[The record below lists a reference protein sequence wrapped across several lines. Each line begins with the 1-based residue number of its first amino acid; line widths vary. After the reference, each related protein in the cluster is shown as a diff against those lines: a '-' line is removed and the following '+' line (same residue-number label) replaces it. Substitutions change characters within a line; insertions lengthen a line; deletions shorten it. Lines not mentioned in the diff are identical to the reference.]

1 MVDFDG
7 GSFRRETLSKMES
20 SDVAYGPHHKPKP
33 KPKILTKT
41 IRVLSC
47 DESRAPSLDLP
58 ERAVANILLS
68 PVSRNVTG
76 RSAEE
81 MMCCGCW
88 VFVVK
93 GVLGLTKETWERHRC
108 RAHSVVVI
116 AVLPRRSENRTIIGE
131 ARRWVNGVGE
141 EGGGRRCGKGMRIP
155 VRRRSGELRTSRRS
169 EHGTFSHRTKR
180 SQGGAVVDRGTEDKA
195 VETENEEETRCW
207 RVVAGAE
214 RATPTAKGTVDVEE
228 RGFQICL
235 DYRDRERK
243 KYEFF

>member
-1 MVDFDG
+1 M
-7 GSFRRETLSKMES
+7 
-20 SDVAYGPHHKPKP
+20 
-33 KPKILTKT
+33 
-41 IRVLSC
+41 
-47 DESRAPSLDLP
+47 
-58 ERAVANILLS
+58 
-68 PVSRNVTG
+68 
-76 RSAEE
+76 
-81 MMCCGCW
+81 
-88 VFVVK
+88 
-93 GVLGLTKETWERHRC
+93 
-108 RAHSVVVI
+108 
-116 AVLPRRSENRTIIGE
+116 
-131 ARRWVNGVGE
+131 E
-141 EGGGRRCGKGMRIP
+141 EGDGRRGGKGMCIP
-155 VRRRSGELRTSRRS
+155 IRRRSGELRTSRRS